1 MHHYV
6 YIITNQLNGKQY
18 VGDHST
24 NNLEDGYLG
33 SGVLL
38 LRAKKKY
45 GKENF
50 SREILEHFNTKQEAF
65 DAQAKYINKF
75 NTLKPNG
82 YNLDP
87 LGGHGTWGGYLSE
100 ESRKKISKS
109 LSKSIKGRKLSEEH
123 KKKLSEAKKG
133 KKLSEEHR
141 KKLSEAAKKR
151 PSNRKGQHH
160 SEKTKQKLS
169 KLNKGRKHSE
179 ETKQKFKN
187 RIPWNKGLK
196 YSN

>member
-50 SREILEHFNTKQEAF
+50 SREVSARQ
-65 DAQAKYINKF
+65 
-75 NTLKPNG
+75 
-82 YNLDP
+82 
-87 LGGHGTWGGYLSE
+87 
-100 ESRKKISKS
+100 R
-109 LSKSIKGRKLSEEH
+109 R
-123 KKKLSEAKKG
+123 
-133 KKLSEEHR
+133 
-141 KKLSEAAKKR
+141 
-151 PSNRKGQHH
+151 
-160 SEKTKQKLS
+160 
-169 KLNKGRKHSE
+169 
-179 ETKQKFKN
+179 ETKKNQKAASHIFRRN
-187 RIPWNKGLK
+187 
-196 YSN
+196 SF